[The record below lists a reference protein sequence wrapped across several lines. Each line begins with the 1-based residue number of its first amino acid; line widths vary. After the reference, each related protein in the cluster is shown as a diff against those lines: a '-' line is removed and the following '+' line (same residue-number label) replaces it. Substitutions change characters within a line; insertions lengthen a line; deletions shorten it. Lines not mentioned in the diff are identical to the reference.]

1 MAQKL
6 LVDFFGEKI
15 EMFEGNN
22 VLDDIDVVINLLSQ
36 LVDGASLSEA
46 TVYEPRLEADWVV
59 EDILNYLNTKYKPEL
74 AAYYASQPV
83 EEF

>member
-1 MAQKL
+1 MAQKVM
-6 LVDFFGEKI
+6 VDFFGEKV

-46 TVYEPRLEADWVV
+46 TVYEPRLKADWVA
-59 EDILNYLNTKYKPEL
+59 EDILDYLKSKYAEELDYAIMRKPF
-74 AAYYASQPV
+74 V
-83 EEF
+83 EF

>member
-1 MAQKL
+1 MAQKV
-6 LVDFFGEKI
+6 LVDFFGEKV

-46 TVYEPRLEADWVV
+46 TVYEPRLKADWVA
-59 EDILNYLNTKYKPEL
+59 EDILDYLNTKYSSEIALHNAHKP
-74 AAYYASQPV
+74 AK
-83 EEF
+83 EF